1 MIYRLLLILNKAIG
15 GNSVFPKGNR
25 IKNIMKRRKTHM
37 KITKILALVLALCM
51 VALAVA
57 SCNDGKKPSGTTD
70 GTTTNGTT
78 TGGSTVVNPK
88 TPTDPYAGKT
98 HAEVSDDLYQ
108 KVLGEFNEY
117 YQKALVAKSTSE
129 RFALMAIAEAKLLG
143 QGVMLPSSS
152 KGGNYAISRVAPY
165 TITSVLWGNDSD
177 RFHQAVIVKGDPLT
191 PEVRDEMKAKWAELK
206 GTGTYEAWAK
216 SYLTGKGYE
225 LNDVYTLGY
234 TSDPTTWDAL
244 ATSQAA
250 DAEAIVNTYDGLLEY
265 DVENVQR
272 FALAES
278 YEVSEDGLTYTFHL
292 RKGVKWVDYQGNV
305 IEDVTATSF
314 VRGMQHMMDAQ
325 EGLEFLVDGKIKNA
339 TEYMAGEITD
349 FDQVGVK
356 AVDAYTL
363 VYTLEAPCSF
373 FTTML
378 GYGCFAPISEKYFR
392 AKGGAFGME
401 EYAAAKEKDTYTYG
415 TSFENIAYC
424 GPYLVTSATEKN
436 SVVFDLNPTYWNK
449 DNVNL
454 KKIVWRF
461 IDGQDPTESYTL
473 MKDGT
478 FAGAGLDT
486 QAIAKAKEDGMFDK
500 YSYVSGTDA
509 TAYPM
514 FLNLYRA
521 AYANFNDATVAVSQ
535 MNDMDKVRTNLAME
549 NKNFRL
555 AIVTA
560 LDRSVYNATTQGDDL
575 KYKNLV
581 NSYVPGTFVSLE
593 EDVTVKIGGEDK
605 TFKKGTYYGE
615 ILQAQL
621 DADGIKVKVWDPT
634 ADEGVGSSAG
644 FDGWYNVDYARESL
658 KKAIEELKAEG
669 VEISKENPIILEL
682 PYFDV
687 NQTYANRANA
697 LKQTIE
703 SSLEGLVEIRLIK
716 CGGSNALN
724 WYYAGHYPSTGDGMN
739 YNIMDNSGWGP
750 DYGDPSTYLDT
761 MLPDG
766 DGYMTKSIGLY

>member
-78 TGGSTVVNPK
+78 TGGSTVVDPK

-117 YQKALVAKSTSE
+117 YQKALAAKSTSE

-152 KGGNYAISRVAPY
+152 KGGNYAISRAAPY

-191 PEVRDEMKAKWAELK
+191 PAARDEMKAKWAELR

-216 SYLTGKGYE
+216 SYLAGKGYE

-392 AKGGAFGME
+392 AKGGAFGIE

-478 FAGAGLDT
+478 FAGAGLNT
-486 QAIAKAKEDGMFDK
+486 QAIAKAKEDGLFDK
-500 YSYVSGTDA
+500 YSYISGTDA
-509 TAYPM
+509 TAFPM

-521 AYANFNDATVAVSQ
+521 AYANFNDATIAVSE
-535 MNDMDKVRTNLAME
+535 MNDTDKIRTNLAME
-549 NKNFRL
+549 NRNFRL
-555 AIVTA
+555 AVVTG

-575 KYKNLV
+575 KLTNLV
-581 NSYVPGTFVSLE
+581 NSYVPGTFVSID
-593 EDVTVKIGGEDK
+593 EDVTVKIGGKDT
-605 TFKKGTYYGE
+605 TFKAGTYYGA
-615 ILQAQL
+615 ILQAAL
-621 DADGIKVKVWDPT
+621 DADGVKVKVWDPT

-644 FDGWYNVDYARESL
+644 FDGWYNAAYARENL
-658 KKAIEELKAEG
+658 KKAVEELKAKG
-669 VEISKENPIILEL
+669 VEITKENPIILEL
-682 PYFDV
+682 PYYDV
-687 NQTYANRANA
+687 NQTYSNRANA
-697 LKQTIE
+697 LKQSIE
-703 SSLEGLVEIRLIK
+703 ASLEGLVEVRLIK

-724 WYYAGHYPSTGDGMN
+724 WYYAGYYPPTGDGMN